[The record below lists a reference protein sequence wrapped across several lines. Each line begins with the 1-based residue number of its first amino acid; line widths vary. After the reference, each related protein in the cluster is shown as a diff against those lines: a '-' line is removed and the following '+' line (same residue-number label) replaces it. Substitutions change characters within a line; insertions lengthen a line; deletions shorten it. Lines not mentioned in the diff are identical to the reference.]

1 MERLHLAATW
11 KMNGWMGEQ
20 ERGILGQEG
29 LLEGGQGEKQ
39 AREARELPH
48 LKIRWRRR
56 KKRRGQRRIQEEILE
71 RWQESQERAS
81 QGAKGRGR
89 FRKEGVGSQ
98 VTKRPRELGTEEFP
112 SVAVL
117 DVEAG
122 DELVGTMRPE
132 TSGGRREACGGG
144 GKWTQQG

>member
-11 KMNGWMGEQ
+11 KMNGWMDDQ
-20 ERGILGQEG
+20 ERGTLGQEG
-29 LLEGGQGEKQ
+29 LLEGRQGEKQ
-39 AREARELPH
+39 ARETRELPH

-71 RWQESQERAS
+71 RRQERAS
-81 QGAKGRGR
+81 QGAKGRWR

-132 TSGGRREACGGG
+132 TSGGRREASGGG
-144 GKWTQQG
+144 GKWTQHG